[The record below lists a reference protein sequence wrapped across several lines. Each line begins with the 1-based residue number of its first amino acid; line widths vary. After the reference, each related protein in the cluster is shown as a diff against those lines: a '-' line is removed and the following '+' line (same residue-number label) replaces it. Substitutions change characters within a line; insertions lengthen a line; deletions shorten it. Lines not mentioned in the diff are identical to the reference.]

1 MIFENISLDF
11 LVNLLENF
19 LYNVKYSPIKYKN
32 VKYLSNHKF
41 LYYYLNSQYR
51 TYFFSKF
58 SATFKQNYLEHIFY
72 DLGVG
77 GVKLFFKVIF
87 KNNDNENLKIYKDL
101 LKLSNTEEL
110 LKKFMFEELNLFN

>member
-1 MIFENISLDF
+1 
-11 LVNLLENF
+11 
-19 LYNVKYSPIKYKN
+19 
-32 VKYLSNHKF
+32 
-41 LYYYLNSQYR
+41 
-51 TYFFSKF
+51 
-58 SATFKQNYLEHIFY
+58 LEHIFY